1 MTPTPPY
8 LFVTCQAGMEAL
20 VKAEY
25 LAQVPVA
32 RAAFSRPGL
41 VTFKLPTAAPALD
54 WVPTGILPRT
64 FGHSFCQVCDEGDD
78 VGSEGGTG
86 SRGPRL
92 GARAFGD
99 LLQDPATFGADPTR
113 QRLIAAA
120 VQTLA
125 TAAPTATWDGLHV
138 WIRDGLAPASH
149 AGRQPAAAPPAG
161 WRHFVADLQ
170 RALESQQRLPAQRT
184 ANANAPLGRRV
195 LDVCLLESDQLLLGE
210 HRVQTPA
217 QRWPGGVI
225 PLVPTA
231 TPPISRAYFKVREA
245 VSWGGLDLRPGQLC
259 VEMGSAPGGSCQWLL
274 EQDLRVI
281 GIDPAEIDPQ
291 VAQHPKFTHLRCR
304 GGEVKRRAIAGCDW
318 LLSDANLPPNYVL
331 DTLADLLQHP
341 QVQPRGLIITLK
353 LPITQLLEHWN
364 QWAERVASWGFR
376 QIRGR
381 QLIFNRQEVCLVATR

>member
-1 MTPTPPY
+1 
-8 LFVTCQAGMEAL
+8 MEAL

-25 LAQVPVA
+25 LAQVPAA

-41 VTFKLPTAAPALD
+41 VTFKLPSDVTPLD
-54 WVPTGILPRT
+54 WMPTGILPRT
-64 FGHSFCQVCDEGDD
+64 FGQSFCQVRVAAPAPTTGE
-78 VGSEGGTG
+78 VARPQSENEEITANVSRLSGS
-86 SRGPRL
+86 RL
-92 GARAFGD
+92 GARAFWD
-99 LLQDPATFGADPTR
+99 LLQDPATFGADRVR
-113 QRLIAAA
+113 QQLIVAA
-120 VQTLA
+120 VDSLA
-125 TAAPTATWDGLHV
+125 QSAPTTTWDGLHV

-149 AGRQPAAAPPAG
+149 TGRQPQAAPPPG
-161 WRHFVADLQ
+161 WQSFVSELQ
-170 RALESQQRLPAQRT
+170 QTLQSQQRLLSTRV
-184 ANANAPLGRRV
+184 ANANALLGQRI
-195 LDVCLLESDQLLLGE
+195 LDVCLTEPDQLLLGE
-210 HRVQTPA
+210 HVVQAAA

-245 VSWGGLDLRPGQLC
+245 VSWAGLDLRPGQLC
-259 VEMGSAPGGSCQWLL
+259 VEMGSSPGGSCQWLL

-291 VAQHPKFTHLRCR
+291 VAQHPRFTHLRCR
-304 GGEVKRRAIAGCDW
+304 GREVKRRAIAGCDW

-341 QVQPRGLIITLK
+341 RVQPRGLIITLK
-353 LPITQLLEHWN
+353 LPNTQLLEHWDKWK
-364 QWAERVASWGFR
+364 QRVASWGFG

>member
-1 MTPTPPY
+1 
-8 LFVTCQAGMEAL
+8 METL

-25 LAQVPVA
+25 LAQVPAA

-41 VTFKLPTAAPALD
+41 VTFKLPIAAPTLE

-64 FGHSFCQVCDEGDD
+64 FGHSFCQVRVAAPTPATAPADSPQSDNKQISEKEGHSP
-78 VGSEGGTG
+78 GL
-86 SRGPRL
+86 RL
-92 GARAFGD
+92 GARAFWD
-99 LLQDPATFGADPTR
+99 LLQDPATFGADPVR
-113 QRLIAAA
+113 QQLIVAA
-120 VQTLA
+120 VDSLA
-125 TAAPTATWDGLHV
+125 QSAPTATWDGLHV

-149 AGRQPAAAPPAG
+149 TGRQPQAAPPAG
-161 WRHFVADLQ
+161 WQKFVADLQ
-170 RALESQQRLPAQRT
+170 QTLQSQQRLPSARMGNTNALPGQRI
-184 ANANAPLGRRV
+184 
-195 LDVCLLESDQLLLGE
+195 LDVCLTEPDQLLLGE
-210 HRVQTPA
+210 HVVQAAA

-245 VSWGGLDLRPGQLC
+245 VSWAGLDLRPGQLC

-291 VAQHPKFTHLRCR
+291 VTQHPKFTHLRCR
-304 GGEVKRRAIAGCDW
+304 GREVKRRAIAGCDW

-341 QVQPRGLIITLK
+341 RVQPRGVIITLK
-353 LPITQLLEHWN
+353 LPNTQLLEHWS
-364 QWAERVASWGFR
+364 QWAQRVASWGFR
-376 QIRGR
+376 HIRGR